1 MQQKDELPKE
11 VSDAPEGACADAAII
26 VRNFLSAMEARDL
39 ETASSLLSKG
49 FTMQFPGTEPMTEL
63 QQLLDWAKPR
73 YSKISKSFEGFDTI
87 AKNERSATVYCYGRL
102 SGTWPDGTSFDNI
115 RFIDRFDIQD
125 GKIFRQDVWN
135 DIAEIKAQN
144 E

>member
-1 MQQKDELPKE
+1 MQQKYELPKE
-11 VSDAPEGACADAAII
+11 VSDAPEGACADAAGI
-26 VRNFLSAMEARDL
+26 VRNFLSAMETRDL
-39 ETASSLLSKG
+39 ETARSLLSKS

-73 YSKISKSFEGFDTI
+73 YSRVSKSFEGFDAINNT
-87 AKNERSATVYCYGRL
+87 ERSATVYCYGRL

-125 GKIFRQDVWN
+125 GKIIRQDVWN